1 MDNNDKNICLFS
13 DCKLNLVFR
22 LNTVPK
28 ISYYFPSFMPVKES
42 SKTKEIFMFKSNKH
56 LRYNLCS

>member
-1 MDNNDKNICLFS
+1 MDNNDKNICHFS
-13 DCKLNLVFR
+13 DCKLNLVFK

-42 SKTKEIFMFKSNKH
+42 SKNK
-56 LRYNLCS
+56 RNIYV